1 MGLEAVIA
9 EIQEKGRAEAKVIT
23 DDADERVKATLD
35 TAQQK
40 AAEIRTVAQDEIEK
54 TVSHLITQEEAAG
67 GLVVKREVL
76 NTKKELLD
84 EAYQKTLQRIG
95 NFDSTIHKNAIV
107 SLLQMAK
114 NEIPTGRVY
123 CNAREE
129 PILKEILGQSA
140 YSNYSFGS
148 VIDIEG
154 GIIVESNDG
163 LLKMD
168 YSYRTFLNTVWESGL
183 KDASDILFG

>member
-9 EIQEKGRAEAKVIT
+9 EIQEKGRAEAKVIK
-23 DDADERVKATLD
+23 DDADNQVRAFLD
-35 TAQQK
+35 AAQQK
-40 AAEIRTVAQDEIEK
+40 SADIRTVAKEEIEK

-67 GLVVKREVL
+67 GLIVKREVL
-76 NTKKELLD
+76 NTQKELLD
-84 EAYQKTLQRIG
+84 EVYQKTLHQIG
-95 NFDSTIHKNAIV
+95 DFGVDLHKKIIF

-114 NEIPTGRVY
+114 SEIPTGRVS
-123 CNAREE
+123 CNARDE
-129 PILKEILGQSA
+129 PALKEILGQSA

-148 VIDIEG
+148 VIPIDG
-154 GIIVESNDG
+154 GIIIESNDG

>member
-9 EIQEKGRAEAKVIT
+9 EIQEKGRTEAKIIKDNADTQVRAFL
-23 DDADERVKATLD
+23 DA
-35 TAQQK
+35 AQQK
-40 AAEIRTVAQDEIEK
+40 SADIRTVAKEEIEK
-54 TVSHLITQEEAAG
+54 SVSHLITQETAAG

-76 NTKKELLD
+76 NAKKELFD
-84 EAYQKTLQRIG
+84 EVYQKTLHQIG
-95 NFDSTIHKNAIV
+95 DFGIDLHKKNIL

-114 NEIPTGRVY
+114 SEISTGRVS
-123 CNAREE
+123 CNARDE
-129 PILKEILGQSA
+129 PALKEILGQSA

-148 VIDIEG
+148 VINIDG
-154 GIIVESNDG
+154 GIIIESKDG